1 MICLLLKVTTR
12 ILHLNK
18 GSNKQIQ
25 MKLILLKIK
34 KLNSKMISN
43 LKMILLVQIQIKL
56 LPSTSLKNTTK
67 KKRMTVKKIGTLICS
82 ISKC

>member
-56 LPSTSLKNTTK
+56 LLSTSLKNTTK